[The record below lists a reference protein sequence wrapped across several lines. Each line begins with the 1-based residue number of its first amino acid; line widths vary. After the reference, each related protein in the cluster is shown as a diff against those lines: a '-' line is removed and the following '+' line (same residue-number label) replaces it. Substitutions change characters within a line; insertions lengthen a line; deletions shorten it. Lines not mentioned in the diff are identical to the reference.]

1 MKLIVLKRGD
11 DVKKIYILFC
21 LCMICSYSVVFAEQ
35 NISVNLNWGEIY
47 SEIEEKYSLIYNNH
61 LDEEDSNTYWLK
73 LNEPCLNGK
82 KVVDG
87 KILIYLKENKLYR
100 IKVDFIDGTN
110 LIVQDKMA
118 KKIKCVGEN
127 LYWGMSLV
135 QVSKL
140 YELEYKK
147 HDESENA
154 PVYYLILPE
163 KNFKG
168 ETLKSNKILVYF
180 WNDQLYKIV
189 AEKEDGTE
197 INLQD
202 NSLLKKAKIQG
213 DLNIERKA
221 HEEVVKKINKE
232 IETETSSGKINYV
245 KLIPNLYWGESI
257 NDIVIDYAVKYVEYY
272 RDENA
277 LVYEM
282 DLQNPYTKKD
292 KDYNDFINTYQQ
304 ITENIRL
311 YLWNNQLYKIEMKYN
326 DTEQVVSDKTLLNRA
341 IVDGQTLKLGG
352 TLLKLNHRNIL
363 TDVKNDKLYMY
374 WGQSNEEL
382 FKVYEL
388 SRGGIMWNTISINS
402 ISLDNDNENSSSII
416 VIFSNNHLYKIL
428 LCANENIK
436 NLKEQQKDFV
446 DVKNCL
452 EKKFGKPSVYKKDI
466 WLWQDV
472 TIPVDKSE
480 EDFLQALLNEEIA
493 RSL

>member
-1 MKLIVLKRGD
+1 MKEGD
-11 DVKKIYILFC
+11 NLKKICILFC
-21 LCMICSYSVVFAEQ
+21 LCIICGYSVVFAKQ
-35 NISVNLNWGEIY
+35 NISVNLNWGETY
-47 SEIEEKYSLIYNNH
+47 SEIKEKYTLIYNNH
-61 LDEEDSNTYWLK
+61 LDDEDSNTYWLK
-73 LNEPCLNGK
+73 LNEPYLNGK

-100 IKVDFIDGTN
+100 IKVDFVDGTE
-110 LIVQDKMA
+110 LIVQDKTI
-118 KKIKCVGEN
+118 KKMKEIGEN
-127 LYWGMSLV
+127 IYWGMSFA

-140 YELEYKK
+140 YELKYKE

-154 PVYYLILPE
+154 SVYYLTLPE

-168 ETLKSNKILVYF
+168 AVLKSNKILAYF
-180 WNDQLYKIV
+180 WNNQLYKIM

-197 INLQD
+197 IILQD
-202 NSLLKKAKIQG
+202 DGLLKKAKIQG
-213 DLNIERKA
+213 DLNIKRKA

-232 IETETSSGKINYV
+232 IEKEIETSLNKINYV
-245 KLIPNLYWGESI
+245 KLIPDLYWGESI
-257 NDIVIDYAVKYVEYY
+257 NDIVIDYAVKYIEYY

-304 ITENIRL
+304 ITEKIRL

-326 DTEQVVSDKTLLNRA
+326 DMEQVVSDKTLLNRA

-352 TLLKLNHRNIL
+352 TLLKPNHRNIL

-374 WGQSNEEL
+374 WGQSSEEL
-382 FKVYEL
+382 FKIYEL
-388 SRGGIMWNTISINS
+388 SRGGIIWDTISINS
-402 ISLDNDNENSSSII
+402 IDLDNGKENSSSIM
-416 VIFSNNHLYKIL
+416 VMFSNNHLYKIL
-428 LCANENIK
+428 LCANK

-446 DVKNCL
+446 YVKNYL

-480 EDFLQALLNEEIA
+480 EDALQALLNEEIA
-493 RSL
+493 RSLQ

>member
-1 MKLIVLKRGD
+1 MKEGD
-11 DVKKIYILFC
+11 NLKKICILFC
-21 LCMICSYSVVFAEQ
+21 LCIICGYSVVFAEQ
-35 NISVNLNWGEIY
+35 NISVNLNWGETY
-47 SEIEEKYSLIYNNH
+47 SEIKEKYPLIYNNH
-61 LDEEDSNTYWLK
+61 LDDEDSNTYWLK
-73 LNEPCLNGK
+73 LNEPYLNGK

-100 IKVDFIDGTN
+100 IKVDFVDGTE
-110 LIVQDKMA
+110 LIVQDKTI
-118 KKIKCVGEN
+118 KKMKEIGEN
-127 LYWGMSLV
+127 LYWGMSFA

-140 YELEYKK
+140 YELKYKE

-154 PVYYLILPE
+154 SVYYLTLPE
-163 KNFKG
+163 KNFKRAV
-168 ETLKSNKILVYF
+168 LKSNKILAYF
-180 WNDQLYKIV
+180 WNNQLYKIM

-197 INLQD
+197 IILQD
-202 NSLLKKAKIQG
+202 DGLLKKAKIQG
-213 DLNIERKA
+213 DLNIKRKA

-232 IETETSSGKINYV
+232 IEKEIETSLNKINYV
-245 KLIPNLYWGESI
+245 KLIPGLYWGESI
-257 NDIVIDYAVKYVEYY
+257 NDIVLDYAVKYVEYY

-282 DLQNPYTKKD
+282 DFQNPYTKKD

-304 ITENIRL
+304 ITEKIRL

-326 DTEQVVSDKTLLNRA
+326 DVEQVVSDKTLLNRA

-352 TLLKLNHRNIL
+352 TLLKPNHRNIL

-374 WGQSNEEL
+374 WGQSSEEL
-382 FKVYEL
+382 FKIYEL
-388 SRGGIMWNTISINS
+388 SRGGIIWDTISINS
-402 ISLDNDNENSSSII
+402 IDLDNGKESSSSII
-416 VIFSNNHLYKIL
+416 VMFSNNHLYKIL
-428 LCANENIK
+428 LCANK

-446 DVKNCL
+446 YVKNYL

-480 EDFLQALLNEEIA
+480 EDSLQALLNEEIA
-493 RSL
+493 RSLQ

>member
-1 MKLIVLKRGD
+1 MKEGD
-11 DVKKIYILFC
+11 NLKKICILFC
-21 LCMICSYSVVFAEQ
+21 LCIICGYSVVFAEQ
-35 NISVNLNWGEIY
+35 NISVNLNWGETY
-47 SEIEEKYSLIYNNH
+47 SEIKEKYPLIYNNH
-61 LDEEDSNTYWLK
+61 LDDEDSNTYWLK
-73 LNEPCLNGK
+73 LNEPYLNGK

-100 IKVDFIDGTN
+100 IKVDFVDGTE
-110 LIVQDKMA
+110 LIVQDKTI
-118 KKIKCVGEN
+118 KKMKEIGEN
-127 LYWGMSLV
+127 LYWGMSFA

-140 YELEYKK
+140 YELKYKE

-154 PVYYLILPE
+154 SVYYLTLPE
-163 KNFKG
+163 KNFKRAV
-168 ETLKSNKILVYF
+168 LKSNKILAYF
-180 WNDQLYKIV
+180 WNNQLYKIM

-197 INLQD
+197 IILQD
-202 NSLLKKAKIQG
+202 DGLLKKAKIQG
-213 DLNIERKA
+213 DLNIKRKA

-232 IETETSSGKINYV
+232 IEKEIETSLNKINYV
-245 KLIPNLYWGESI
+245 KLIPGLYLGESI
-257 NDIVIDYAVKYVEYY
+257 NDIILDYAVKYVEYY

-282 DLQNPYTKKD
+282 DFQNPYTKKD

-304 ITENIRL
+304 ITEKIRL

-326 DTEQVVSDKTLLNRA
+326 DVEQVVSDKTLLNRA

-352 TLLKLNHRNIL
+352 TLLKPNHRNIL

-374 WGQSNEEL
+374 WGQSSEEL
-382 FKVYEL
+382 FKIYEL
-388 SRGGIMWNTISINS
+388 SRGGIIWDTISINS
-402 ISLDNDNENSSSII
+402 IDLDNGKENSSSII
-416 VIFSNNHLYKIL
+416 VMFSNNHLYKIL
-428 LCANENIK
+428 LCANK

-446 DVKNCL
+446 YVKNYL

-480 EDFLQALLNEEIA
+480 EDSLQALLNEEIA
-493 RSL
+493 RSLQ

>member
-1 MKLIVLKRGD
+1 M
-11 DVKKIYILFC
+11 KKICILFC
-21 LCMICSYSVVFAEQ
+21 LCIICGYSVVFAEQ
-35 NISVNLNWGEIY
+35 NISVNLNWGETY
-47 SEIEEKYSLIYNNH
+47 SEIKEKYPLIYNNH
-61 LDEEDSNTYWLK
+61 LDDEDSNTYWLK
-73 LNEPCLNGK
+73 LNEPYLNGK

-100 IKVDFIDGTN
+100 IKVDFVDGTE
-110 LIVQDKMA
+110 LIVQDKTI
-118 KKIKCVGEN
+118 KKMKEIGEN
-127 LYWGMSLV
+127 LYWGMSFA

-140 YELEYKK
+140 YELKYKE

-154 PVYYLILPE
+154 SVYYLTLPE
-163 KNFKG
+163 KNFKRAV
-168 ETLKSNKILVYF
+168 LKSNKILAYF
-180 WNDQLYKIV
+180 WNNQLYKIM

-197 INLQD
+197 IILQD
-202 NSLLKKAKIQG
+202 DGLLKKAKIQG
-213 DLNIERKA
+213 DLNIKRKA

-232 IETETSSGKINYV
+232 IEKEIETSLNKINYV
-245 KLIPNLYWGESI
+245 KLIPGLYWGESI
-257 NDIVIDYAVKYVEYY
+257 NDIVLDYAVKYVEYY

-282 DLQNPYTKKD
+282 DFQNPYTKKD

-304 ITENIRL
+304 ITEKIRL

-326 DTEQVVSDKTLLNRA
+326 DVEQVVSDKTLLNRA

-352 TLLKLNHRNIL
+352 TLLKPNHRNIL

-374 WGQSNEEL
+374 WGQSSEEL
-382 FKVYEL
+382 FKIYEL
-388 SRGGIMWNTISINS
+388 SRGGIIWDTISINS
-402 ISLDNDNENSSSII
+402 IDLDNGKESSSSII
-416 VIFSNNHLYKIL
+416 VMFSNNHLYKIL
-428 LCANENIK
+428 LCANK

-446 DVKNCL
+446 YVKNYL

-480 EDFLQALLNEEIA
+480 EDSLQALLNEEIA
-493 RSL
+493 RSLQ

>member
-1 MKLIVLKRGD
+1 MKEGD
-11 DVKKIYILFC
+11 NLKKICILFC
-21 LCMICSYSVVFAEQ
+21 LCIICGYSVVFAEQ
-35 NISVNLNWGEIY
+35 NISVNLNWGETY
-47 SEIEEKYSLIYNNH
+47 SEIKEKYPLIYNNH
-61 LDEEDSNTYWLK
+61 LDDEDSNTYWLK
-73 LNEPCLNGK
+73 LNEPYLNGK

-100 IKVDFIDGTN
+100 IKVDFVDGTE
-110 LIVQDKMA
+110 LIVQDKTI
-118 KKIKCVGEN
+118 KKMKEIGEN
-127 LYWGMSLV
+127 LYWGMSFA

-140 YELEYKK
+140 YELKYKE

-154 PVYYLILPE
+154 SVYYLTLPE
-163 KNFKG
+163 KIFKRAV
-168 ETLKSNKILVYF
+168 LKSNKILAYF
-180 WNDQLYKIV
+180 WNNQLYKIM

-197 INLQD
+197 IILQD
-202 NSLLKKAKIQG
+202 DGLLKKAKIQG
-213 DLNIERKA
+213 DLNIKRKA

-232 IETETSSGKINYV
+232 IEKEIETSLNKINYV

-257 NDIVIDYAVKYVEYY
+257 NDIVLDYAVKYVEYY

-282 DLQNPYTKKD
+282 DFQNPYTKKD
-292 KDYNDFINTYQQ
+292 RDYNDFINTYQQ
-304 ITENIRL
+304 ITEKIRL

-326 DTEQVVSDKTLLNRA
+326 DVEQVVSDKTLLNRA

-352 TLLKLNHRNIL
+352 TLLKPNHRNIL

-374 WGQSNEEL
+374 WGQSSEEL
-382 FKVYEL
+382 FKIYEL
-388 SRGGIMWNTISINS
+388 SRGGIIWDTISINS
-402 ISLDNDNENSSSII
+402 IDLDNGKENSSSII
-416 VIFSNNHLYKIL
+416 VMFSNNHLYKIL
-428 LCANENIK
+428 LCANK

-446 DVKNCL
+446 YVKNYL

-480 EDFLQALLNEEIA
+480 EDSLQALLNEEIA
-493 RSL
+493 RSLQ

>member
-1 MKLIVLKRGD
+1 MKEGD
-11 DVKKIYILFC
+11 NLKKICILFC
-21 LCMICSYSVVFAEQ
+21 LCIICGYSVVFAEQ
-35 NISVNLNWGEIY
+35 NISVNLNWGETY
-47 SEIEEKYSLIYNNH
+47 SEIKEKYPLIYNNH
-61 LDEEDSNTYWLK
+61 LDDEDSNTYWLK
-73 LNEPCLNGK
+73 LNEPYLNGK
-82 KVVDG
+82 KVVGG

-100 IKVDFIDGTN
+100 IKVDFVDGTE
-110 LIVQDKMA
+110 LIVQDKTI
-118 KKIKCVGEN
+118 KKMKEIGEN
-127 LYWGMSLV
+127 LYWGMSFA

-140 YELEYKK
+140 YELKYKE

-154 PVYYLILPE
+154 SVYYLTLPE
-163 KNFKG
+163 KNFKRSV
-168 ETLKSNKILVYF
+168 LKSNKILAYF
-180 WNDQLYKIV
+180 WNNQLYKIM

-197 INLQD
+197 IILQD
-202 NSLLKKAKIQG
+202 DGLLKKAKIQG
-213 DLNIERKA
+213 DLNIKRKA

-232 IETETSSGKINYV
+232 IEKEIEVSLNKINYV

-257 NDIVIDYAVKYVEYY
+257 NDIVMDYAVKYVEYY

-304 ITENIRL
+304 ITEKIRL

-326 DTEQVVSDKTLLNRA
+326 DVEQVVSDKTLLNRA

-352 TLLKLNHRNIL
+352 TLLKPNHRNIL
-363 TDVKNDKLYMY
+363 KEIKNDKLYMY

-382 FKVYEL
+382 FKIYEL
-388 SRGGIMWNTISINS
+388 SRGGIIWNTISINS
-402 ISLDNDNENSSSII
+402 IDVDNGKENSSSIM
-416 VIFSNNHLYKIL
+416 VMFSNNHLYKIL
-428 LCANENIK
+428 LCANEN
-436 NLKEQQKDFV
+436 LKEQQKDFV
-446 DVKNCL
+446 YVKNYL

-480 EDFLQALLNEEIA
+480 EDSLQALLNEEIA
-493 RSL
+493 RSLQ

>member
-1 MKLIVLKRGD
+1 M
-11 DVKKIYILFC
+11 KKICILFC
-21 LCMICSYSVVFAEQ
+21 LCIICGYSVVFAEQ
-35 NISVNLNWGEIY
+35 NISVNLNWGETY
-47 SEIEEKYSLIYNNH
+47 SEIKEKYPLIYNNH
-61 LDEEDSNTYWLK
+61 LDDEDSNTYWLK
-73 LNEPCLNGK
+73 LNEPYLNGK

-100 IKVDFIDGTN
+100 IKVDFVDGTE
-110 LIVQDKMA
+110 LIVQDKTI
-118 KKIKCVGEN
+118 KKMKEIGEN
-127 LYWGMSLV
+127 LYWGMSFA

-140 YELEYKK
+140 YELKYKE

-154 PVYYLILPE
+154 SVYYLTLPE
-163 KNFKG
+163 KNFKRAV
-168 ETLKSNKILVYF
+168 LKSNKILAYF
-180 WNDQLYKIV
+180 WNNQLYKIM

-197 INLQD
+197 IILQD
-202 NSLLKKAKIQG
+202 DGLLKKAKIQG
-213 DLNIERKA
+213 DLNIKRKA

-232 IETETSSGKINYV
+232 IEKEIETSLNKINYV

-257 NDIVIDYAVKYVEYY
+257 NDIVMDYAVKYVEYY

-304 ITENIRL
+304 ITEKIRL
-311 YLWNNQLYKIEMKYN
+311 YLWNNQLYKIEMKYS
-326 DTEQVVSDKTLLNRA
+326 DAEQVVSDKTLLNRA
-341 IVDGQTLKLGG
+341 IVDRQTLKLGG
-352 TLLKLNHRNIL
+352 TLLKPNHRNIL

-374 WGQSNEEL
+374 WGQSSEEL
-382 FKVYEL
+382 FKIYEL
-388 SRGGIMWNTISINS
+388 SRGGIIWDTISINS
-402 ISLDNDNENSSSII
+402 IDLDNGKENSSSII
-416 VIFSNNHLYKIL
+416 VMFSNNHLYKIL
-428 LCANENIK
+428 LCANK

-446 DVKNCL
+446 YVKNYL

-480 EDFLQALLNEEIA
+480 EDSLQALLNEEIA
-493 RSL
+493 RSLQ

>member
-1 MKLIVLKRGD
+1 MKEGD
-11 DVKKIYILFC
+11 NLKKICILFC
-21 LCMICSYSVVFAEQ
+21 LCIICGYSVVFAEQ
-35 NISVNLNWGEIY
+35 NISVNLNWGETY
-47 SEIEEKYSLIYNNH
+47 SEIKEKYPLIYNNH
-61 LDEEDSNTYWLK
+61 LDDEDSNTYWLK
-73 LNEPCLNGK
+73 LNEPYLNGK

-100 IKVDFIDGTN
+100 IKVDFVDGTK
-110 LIVQDKMA
+110 LIVQDKTI
-118 KKIKCVGEN
+118 KKMKEIGEN
-127 LYWGMSLV
+127 LYWGMSFA

-140 YELEYKK
+140 YELKYKE

-154 PVYYLILPE
+154 SVYYLTLPE
-163 KNFKG
+163 KNFKRAV
-168 ETLKSNKILVYF
+168 LKSNKILAYF
-180 WNDQLYKIV
+180 WNNQLYKIM

-197 INLQD
+197 IILQD
-202 NSLLKKAKIQG
+202 DGLLKKAKIQG
-213 DLNIERKA
+213 DLNIKRKA

-232 IETETSSGKINYV
+232 IEKEIETSLNKINYV

-257 NDIVIDYAVKYVEYY
+257 NDIVLDYAVKYVEYY

-282 DLQNPYTKKD
+282 DFQNPYTKKD
-292 KDYNDFINTYQQ
+292 RDYNDFINTYQQ
-304 ITENIRL
+304 ITEKIRL

-326 DTEQVVSDKTLLNRA
+326 DVEQVVSDKTLLNRA

-352 TLLKLNHRNIL
+352 TLLKPNHRNIL

-374 WGQSNEEL
+374 WGQSSEEL
-382 FKVYEL
+382 FKIYEL
-388 SRGGIMWNTISINS
+388 SRGGIIWDTISINS
-402 ISLDNDNENSSSII
+402 IDLDNGKENSSSII
-416 VIFSNNHLYKIL
+416 VMFSNNHLYKIL
-428 LCANENIK
+428 LCANK

-446 DVKNCL
+446 YVKNYL

-480 EDFLQALLNEEIA
+480 EDSLQALLNEEIA
-493 RSL
+493 RSLQ

>member
-1 MKLIVLKRGD
+1 MKEGD
-11 DVKKIYILFC
+11 NVKKIFIIFC
-21 LCMICSYSVVFAEQ
+21 LCFICGYSVVFAKQ
-35 NISVNLNWGEIY
+35 NISVNLNWGETY
-47 SEIEEKYSLIYNNH
+47 SEIKEKYSLIYNNH
-61 LDEEDSNTYWLK
+61 LDDEDSNTYWLK
-73 LNEPCLNGK
+73 LNEPYLNGK

-100 IKVDFIDGTN
+100 IKVDFIDGTD
-110 LIVQDKMA
+110 LIVQNKTA
-118 KKIKCVGEN
+118 KKIKWIGEN

-135 QVSKL
+135 QVNKL
-140 YELEYKK
+140 YKFEYKEY
-147 HDESENA
+147 DESENA
-154 PVYYLILPE
+154 SVYYLTLPE
-163 KNFKG
+163 KIFKG
-168 ETLKSNKILVYF
+168 VTLKSNKILAYF

-197 INLQD
+197 IILQD
-202 NSLLKKAKIQG
+202 DSLLKKAKIQG
-213 DLNIERKA
+213 DLNIKRKA

-232 IETETSSGKINYV
+232 IEKEIEVLSDKISYV

-257 NDIVIDYAVKYVEYY
+257 NDIVMDYAVKYVEYY
-272 RDENA
+272 CDENA

-304 ITENIRL
+304 ITEKIRL
-311 YLWNNQLYKIEMKYN
+311 YLWNNQLYKIEIKYN
-326 DTEQVVSDKTLLNRA
+326 DAEQVVSDKTLLNRA

-352 TLLKLNHRNIL
+352 TLLKPNRRNIL

-374 WGQSNEEL
+374 WGQPNEEL
-382 FKVYEL
+382 FKIYEL
-388 SRGGIMWNTISINS
+388 SRGGIIWNTISINS
-402 ISLDNDNENSSSII
+402 IDVDNGKENSSSIM
-416 VIFSNNHLYKIL
+416 VMFSNNHLYKIL

-446 DVKNCL
+446 YVKNYL

-472 TIPVDKSE
+472 TIPIDKSE
-480 EDFLQALLNEEIA
+480 EDSLQVLLKEEIV
-493 RSL
+493 RSLQ

>member
-1 MKLIVLKRGD
+1 M
-11 DVKKIYILFC
+11 KKICILFC
-21 LCMICSYSVVFAEQ
+21 LCIICGYSVVFAEQ
-35 NISVNLNWGEIY
+35 NISVNLNWGETY
-47 SEIEEKYSLIYNNH
+47 SEIKEKYPLIYNNH
-61 LDEEDSNTYWLK
+61 LDDEDSNTYWLK
-73 LNEPCLNGK
+73 LNEPYLNGK

-100 IKVDFIDGTN
+100 IKVDFVDGTE
-110 LIVQDKMA
+110 LIVQDKTI
-118 KKIKCVGEN
+118 KKMKEIGEN
-127 LYWGMSLV
+127 LYWGMSFA

-140 YELEYKK
+140 YELKYKE

-154 PVYYLILPE
+154 SVYYLTLPE
-163 KNFKG
+163 KNFKRAV
-168 ETLKSNKILVYF
+168 LKSNKILAYF
-180 WNDQLYKIV
+180 WNNQLYKIM

-197 INLQD
+197 IILQD
-202 NSLLKKAKIQG
+202 DGLLKKAKIQG
-213 DLNIERKA
+213 DLNIKRKA

-232 IETETSSGKINYV
+232 IEKEIETSLNKINYV

-257 NDIVIDYAVKYVEYY
+257 NDIVLDYAVKYVEYY

-282 DLQNPYTKKD
+282 DFQNPYTKKD
-292 KDYNDFINTYQQ
+292 RDYNDFINTYQQ
-304 ITENIRL
+304 ITEKIRL

-326 DTEQVVSDKTLLNRA
+326 DVEQVVSDKTLLNRA

-352 TLLKLNHRNIL
+352 TLLKPNHRNIL

-374 WGQSNEEL
+374 WGQSSEEL
-382 FKVYEL
+382 FKIYEL
-388 SRGGIMWNTISINS
+388 SRGGIIWDTISINS
-402 ISLDNDNENSSSII
+402 IDLDNGKENSSSII
-416 VIFSNNHLYKIL
+416 VMFSNNHLYKIL
-428 LCANENIK
+428 LCANK

-446 DVKNCL
+446 YVKNYL

-480 EDFLQALLNEEIA
+480 EDSLQALLNEEIA
-493 RSL
+493 RSLQ

>member
-1 MKLIVLKRGD
+1 MKEGD
-11 DVKKIYILFC
+11 NLKKICILFC
-21 LCMICSYSVVFAEQ
+21 LCIICGYSVVFAEQ
-35 NISVNLNWGEIY
+35 NISVNLNWGETY
-47 SEIEEKYSLIYNNH
+47 SEIKEKYPLIYNNH
-61 LDEEDSNTYWLK
+61 LDDEDSNTYWLK
-73 LNEPCLNGK
+73 LNEPYLNGK

-100 IKVDFIDGTN
+100 IKVDFVDGTE
-110 LIVQDKMA
+110 LIVQDKTI
-118 KKIKCVGEN
+118 KKMKEIGEN
-127 LYWGMSLV
+127 LYWGMSFA

-140 YELEYKK
+140 YELKYKE

-154 PVYYLILPE
+154 SVYYLTLPE
-163 KNFKG
+163 KNFKRAV
-168 ETLKSNKILVYF
+168 LKSNKILAYF
-180 WNDQLYKIV
+180 WNNQLYKIM

-197 INLQD
+197 IILQD
-202 NSLLKKAKIQG
+202 DGLLKKAKIQG
-213 DLNIERKA
+213 DLNIKRKA

-232 IETETSSGKINYV
+232 IEKEIETSLNKINYV
-245 KLIPNLYWGESI
+245 KLIPGLYLGESI
-257 NDIVIDYAVKYVEYY
+257 NDIVLDYAVKYVEYY

-282 DLQNPYTKKD
+282 DFQNPYTKKD

-304 ITENIRL
+304 ITEKIRL

-326 DTEQVVSDKTLLNRA
+326 DVEQVVSDKTLLNRA

-352 TLLKLNHRNIL
+352 TLLKPNHRNIL

-374 WGQSNEEL
+374 WGQSSEEL
-382 FKVYEL
+382 FKIYEL
-388 SRGGIMWNTISINS
+388 SRGGIIWDTISINS
-402 ISLDNDNENSSSII
+402 IDLDNGKENSSSII
-416 VIFSNNHLYKIL
+416 VMFSNNHLYKIL
-428 LCANENIK
+428 LCANK

-446 DVKNCL
+446 YVKNYL

-480 EDFLQALLNEEIA
+480 EDSLQALLNEEIA
-493 RSL
+493 RSLQ

>member
-1 MKLIVLKRGD
+1 MKEGD
-11 DVKKIYILFC
+11 NLKKICILFC
-21 LCMICSYSVVFAEQ
+21 LCIICGYSVVFAEQ
-35 NISVNLNWGEIY
+35 NISVNLNWGETY
-47 SEIEEKYSLIYNNH
+47 SEIKEKYPLIYNNH
-61 LDEEDSNTYWLK
+61 LDDEDSNTYWLK
-73 LNEPCLNGK
+73 LNEPYLNGK

-100 IKVDFIDGTN
+100 IKVDFVDGTE
-110 LIVQDKMA
+110 LIVQDKTI
-118 KKIKCVGEN
+118 KKMKEIGEN
-127 LYWGMSLV
+127 LYWGMSFA

-140 YELEYKK
+140 YELKYKE

-154 PVYYLILPE
+154 SVYYLTLPE
-163 KNFKG
+163 KNFKRAV
-168 ETLKSNKILVYF
+168 LKSNKILAYF
-180 WNDQLYKIV
+180 WNNQLYKIM

-197 INLQD
+197 IILQD
-202 NSLLKKAKIQG
+202 DGLLKKAKIQG
-213 DLNIERKA
+213 DLNIKRKA

-232 IETETSSGKINYV
+232 IEKEIETSLNKINYV
-245 KLIPNLYWGESI
+245 KLIPGLYWGESI
-257 NDIVIDYAVKYVEYY
+257 NDIVLDYAVKYVEYY

-282 DLQNPYTKKD
+282 DFQNPYTKKD

-304 ITENIRL
+304 ITEKIRL

-326 DTEQVVSDKTLLNRA
+326 DVEQVVSDKTLLNRA

-352 TLLKLNHRNIL
+352 TLLKPNHRNIL

-374 WGQSNEEL
+374 WGQSSEEL
-382 FKVYEL
+382 FKIYEL
-388 SRGGIMWNTISINS
+388 SRGGIIWDTISINS
-402 ISLDNDNENSSSII
+402 IDLDNGKENSSSII
-416 VIFSNNHLYKIL
+416 VMFSNNHLYKIL
-428 LCANENIK
+428 LCANK

-446 DVKNCL
+446 YVKNYL

-480 EDFLQALLNEEIA
+480 EDSLQALLNEEIA
-493 RSL
+493 RSLQ

>member
-1 MKLIVLKRGD
+1 M
-11 DVKKIYILFC
+11 KKICILFC
-21 LCMICSYSVVFAEQ
+21 LCIICGYSVVFAEQ
-35 NISVNLNWGEIY
+35 NISVNLNWGETY
-47 SEIEEKYSLIYNNH
+47 SEIKEKYPLIYNNH
-61 LDEEDSNTYWLK
+61 LDDEDSNTYWLK
-73 LNEPCLNGK
+73 LNEPYLNGK

-100 IKVDFIDGTN
+100 IKVDFVDGTE
-110 LIVQDKMA
+110 LIVQDKTI
-118 KKIKCVGEN
+118 KKMKEIGEN
-127 LYWGMSLV
+127 LYWGMSFA

-140 YELEYKK
+140 YELKYKE

-154 PVYYLILPE
+154 SVYYLTLPE
-163 KNFKG
+163 KNFKRSV
-168 ETLKSNKILVYF
+168 LKSNKILAYF
-180 WNDQLYKIV
+180 WNNQLYKIM

-197 INLQD
+197 IILQD
-202 NSLLKKAKIQG
+202 DGLLKKAKIQG
-213 DLNIERKA
+213 DLNIKRKA

-232 IETETSSGKINYV
+232 IEKEIETSLNKINYV

-257 NDIVIDYAVKYVEYY
+257 NDIVLDYSVKYVEYY

-282 DLQNPYTKKD
+282 DFQNPYTKKD
-292 KDYNDFINTYQQ
+292 RDYNDFINTYQQ
-304 ITENIRL
+304 ITEKIRL

-326 DTEQVVSDKTLLNRA
+326 DVEQVVSDKTLLNRA

-352 TLLKLNHRNIL
+352 TLLKPNHRNIL

-374 WGQSNEEL
+374 WGQSSEEL
-382 FKVYEL
+382 FKIYEL
-388 SRGGIMWNTISINS
+388 SRGGIIWDTISINS
-402 ISLDNDNENSSSII
+402 IDLDNGKENSSSII
-416 VIFSNNHLYKIL
+416 VMFSNNHLYKIL
-428 LCANENIK
+428 LCANK

-446 DVKNCL
+446 YVKNYL

-480 EDFLQALLNEEIA
+480 EDSLQALLNEEIA
-493 RSL
+493 RSLQ

>member
-1 MKLIVLKRGD
+1 M
-11 DVKKIYILFC
+11 KKICILFC
-21 LCMICSYSVVFAEQ
+21 LCIICGYSVVFAEQ
-35 NISVNLNWGEIY
+35 NISVNLNWGETY
-47 SEIEEKYSLIYNNH
+47 SEIKEKYPLIYNNH
-61 LDEEDSNTYWLK
+61 LDDEDSNTYWLK
-73 LNEPCLNGK
+73 LNEPYLNGK

-100 IKVDFIDGTN
+100 IKVDFVDGTE
-110 LIVQDKMA
+110 LIVQDKTI
-118 KKIKCVGEN
+118 KKMKEIGEN
-127 LYWGMSLV
+127 LYWGMSFA

-140 YELEYKK
+140 YELKYKE

-154 PVYYLILPE
+154 SVYYLTLPE
-163 KNFKG
+163 KNFKRAV
-168 ETLKSNKILVYF
+168 LKSNKILAYF
-180 WNDQLYKIV
+180 WNNQLYKIM

-197 INLQD
+197 IILQD
-202 NSLLKKAKIQG
+202 DGLLKKAKIQG
-213 DLNIERKA
+213 DLNIKRKA

-232 IETETSSGKINYV
+232 IEKEIETSLNKINYV
-245 KLIPNLYWGESI
+245 KLIPGLYWGESI
-257 NDIVIDYAVKYVEYY
+257 NDIVLDYAVKYVEYY

-282 DLQNPYTKKD
+282 DFQNPYTKKD

-304 ITENIRL
+304 ITEKIRL

-326 DTEQVVSDKTLLNRA
+326 DVEQVVSDKTLLNRA

-352 TLLKLNHRNIL
+352 TLLKPNHRNIL

-374 WGQSNEEL
+374 WGQSSEEL
-382 FKVYEL
+382 FKIYEL
-388 SRGGIMWNTISINS
+388 SRGGIIWDTISINS
-402 ISLDNDNENSSSII
+402 IDLDNGKENSSSII
-416 VIFSNNHLYKIL
+416 VMFSNNHLYKIL
-428 LCANENIK
+428 LCANK

-446 DVKNCL
+446 YVKNYL

-480 EDFLQALLNEEIA
+480 EDSLQALLNEEIA
-493 RSL
+493 RSLQ

>member
-1 MKLIVLKRGD
+1 MKEGD
-11 DVKKIYILFC
+11 NLKKICILFC
-21 LCMICSYSVVFAEQ
+21 LCIICGYSVVFAEQ
-35 NISVNLNWGEIY
+35 NISVNLNWGETY
-47 SEIEEKYSLIYNNH
+47 SEIKEKYPLIYNNH
-61 LDEEDSNTYWLK
+61 LDDEDSNTYWLK
-73 LNEPCLNGK
+73 LNEPYLNGK

-100 IKVDFIDGTN
+100 IKVDFVDGTE
-110 LIVQDKMA
+110 LIVQDKTI
-118 KKIKCVGEN
+118 KKMKEIGEN
-127 LYWGMSLV
+127 LYWGMSFA

-140 YELEYKK
+140 YELKYKE

-154 PVYYLILPE
+154 SVYYLTLPE
-163 KNFKG
+163 KNFKRAV
-168 ETLKSNKILVYF
+168 LKSNKILAYF
-180 WNDQLYKIV
+180 WNNQLYKIM

-197 INLQD
+197 IILQD
-202 NSLLKKAKIQG
+202 DGLLKKAKIQG
-213 DLNIERKA
+213 DLNIKRKA

-232 IETETSSGKINYV
+232 IEKEIETSLNKINYV

-257 NDIVIDYAVKYVEYY
+257 NDIVLDYAVKYVEYY

-282 DLQNPYTKKD
+282 DFQNPYTKKD
-292 KDYNDFINTYQQ
+292 RDYNDFINTYQQ
-304 ITENIRL
+304 ITEKIRL

-326 DTEQVVSDKTLLNRA
+326 DVEQVVSDKTLLNRA

-352 TLLKLNHRNIL
+352 TLLKPNHRNIL

-374 WGQSNEEL
+374 WGQSSEEL
-382 FKVYEL
+382 FKIYEL
-388 SRGGIMWNTISINS
+388 SRGGIIWDTISINS
-402 ISLDNDNENSSSII
+402 IDLDNGKENSSSII
-416 VIFSNNHLYKIL
+416 VMFSNNHLYKIL
-428 LCANENIK
+428 LCANK

-446 DVKNCL
+446 YVKNYL

-480 EDFLQALLNEEIA
+480 EDSLQALLNEEIA
-493 RSL
+493 RSLQ